1 MCSKK
6 TNWYTDVFAES
17 PLMPTAFCLRLQTR
31 KSIDIQTC
39 LQKWP
44 VTLTKFCM
52 GVQTRRSVDIQT
64 CLQNGLLRPLNCV
77 WACRQEGNQS
87 ICRRVRRMAC
97 YTHYILVGACR
108 QEGNWYAEMFLQCQL
123 SYALCFLCACARMKT
138 NWYAEEFS
146 ERPVNPT
153 FFCFVFVWEC
163 RRELRTEICRW
174 ACRMHC

>member
-1 MCSKK
+1 MVPVVLWMCSKK
-6 TNWYTDVFAES
+6 TNRYTDVFAES
-17 PLMPTAFCLRLQTR
+17 PLMPTAFCLRLQTQ

-87 ICRRVRRMAC
+87 ICRRVRRTAC

-108 QEGNWYAEMFLQCQL
+108 QEGNQ
-123 SYALCFLCACARMKT
+123 SI
-138 NWYAEEFS
+138 
-146 ERPVNPT
+146 
-153 FFCFVFVWEC
+153 C
-163 RRELRTEICRW
+163 RRVRRM
-174 ACRMHC
+174 ACYTHYILVGACGQEGN